1 MKHCIDFH
9 IRQRKILNNSVY
21 VNERKAER
29 FMKRRKVRVPNRKN
43 NKQILERQVYQGVP
57 QL

>member
-29 FMKRRKVRVPNRKN
+29 FMKRRKVGVHEQK
-43 NKQILERQVYQGVP
+43 KQ
-57 QL
+57 